1 MRRKYK
7 AVLGIALA
15 LTDAVMVA
23 LAFYAAYHLR
33 LRTEHVNI
41 GPFHDYLG
49 MMMVNVISVLLVLF
63 TAKMYHRQRAISHV
77 DELYAVFSAVTM
89 GNVLAIA
96 TISFLYRQD
105 VNYPRLMMVYTWVL
119 TFLFV
124 AVGRLIYA
132 RIRWTLQEYQV
143 GQDRVLLVGT
153 GELGRMIHQK
163 ILQSPG
169 LGYKVIGYIE
179 SGDGHNGYD
188 RSHDPS
194 DPEFAHE
201 SVAICGVPV
210 LGTLDDL
217 HDVVGAFEVDEVI
230 IALPEANQRELVDI
244 IVRAERGRVSIKVF
258 PDVFQIMASEVS
270 IDDLNGLPLLTIRD
284 VALRGWKLTL
294 KRAVDIAVSA
304 AALVVLSPILLFIS
318 LLIKLDSP
326 GSVFYCQQ
334 RMGLD
339 ARPFW
344 MLKFRSMR
352 NDAEVTTG
360 PVWATPDDPRR
371 TRLGAL
377 IRRLSIDELPQ
388 LINVLWGE
396 MSLVGPR
403 PERPVF
409 VEQFKQQIPRYM
421 DRHREKAG
429 LTGWAQ
435 VNGLRGDTSII
446 ERTKYDLWYI
456 ENWSLSLDFKIILRT
471 LFKLVTDKNAY

>member
-1 MRRKYK
+1 MRRKDK
-7 AVLGIALA
+7 AILGIALA

-23 LAFYAAYHLR
+23 LAFYASYHLR

-49 MMMVNVISVLLVLF
+49 MMMVNVISVLLVFF

-89 GNVLAIA
+89 GTIVAIA
-96 TISFLYRQD
+96 AISFLYRQD
-105 VNYPRLMMVYTWVL
+105 VNYPRLMMVYSWIL

-124 AVGRLIYA
+124 AVGRLVYA
-132 RIRWTLQEYQV
+132 RVRWTLQEYQV

-179 SGDGHNGYD
+179 SGEGHNG
-188 RSHDPS
+188 HDHVREQTGPDAVQDS
-194 DPEFAHE
+194 AI
-201 SVAICGVPV
+201 ICGVPV

-217 HDVVGAFEVDEVI
+217 HDIVGAFEVDEVI

-294 KRAVDIAVSA
+294 KRAVDIVVSA
-304 AALVVLSPILLFIS
+304 VALIILSPLLLFIA

-326 GSVFYCQQ
+326 GAVFYCQQ

-377 IRRLSIDELPQ
+377 IRRFSIDEVPQ

-456 ENWSLSLDFKIILRT
+456 ENWSLSLDFKIMLRT
-471 LFKLVTDKNAY
+471 LFRLLTDKNAY

>member
-1 MRRKYK
+1 MRRKDK
-7 AVLGIALA
+7 AILGIALA

-23 LAFYAAYHLR
+23 LAFYASYHLR

-89 GNVLAIA
+89 GTIVAIA
-96 TISFLYRQD
+96 AISFLYRQD
-105 VNYPRLMMVYTWVL
+105 VNYPRLMMVYSWIL

-124 AVGRLIYA
+124 AVGRLVYA
-132 RIRWTLQEYQV
+132 RVRWTLQEYQV

-179 SGDGHNGYD
+179 SGEGHNG
-188 RSHDPS
+188 HDLV
-194 DPEFAHE
+194 HE
-201 SVAICGVPV
+201 QTGPDVLQDSAIICGVPV

-217 HDVVGAFEVDEVI
+217 HDIVGAFEVDEVI

-294 KRAVDIAVSA
+294 KRAVDIVVSA
-304 AALVVLSPILLFIS
+304 VALIILSPLLLFIS

-326 GSVFYCQQ
+326 GAVFYCQQ

-377 IRRLSIDELPQ
+377 IRRFSIDEVPQ

-456 ENWSLSLDFKIILRT
+456 ENWSLSLDFKIMLRT
-471 LFKLVTDKNAY
+471 LFRLLTDKNAY